1 MKNYEEQYSNYEIDL
16 KLSFLRLWRGK
27 VFILFVGFVF
37 VLFASLRLQSSERQ
51 YTIIHKL
58 KPVSEIQNEN
68 PLSSLGGFA
77 SLAGI
82 SMSSGSRGDFVIFK
96 ELMTSVEVS
105 KIVFNNKDLV
115 KEIYANEWDLSNNSF
130 SEPQISNTKA
140 YINKFKRLV
149 TGNKEVIYQP
159 PNARRLA
166 IYISNNLTVDEDS
179 DTGFLVITT
188 ETSKPDMLLL
198 LISEVTKAT
207 DNIMRQRYVNFSQEP
222 LDFYKDKLRVSRS
235 REHREALAE
244 LIMIEEQKLMLAERG
259 KHFTAE
265 PFIDP
270 VISQYPTSPKPKL
283 ALVVSLIFGLFIGS
297 GIILVR
303 HAKAKDN

>member
-1 MKNYEEQYSNYEIDL
+1 MKNYEEQYSNSEIDL
-16 KLSFLRLWRGK
+16 KSSLLRLWRGK
-27 VFILFVGFVF
+27 VFILFVAFVF

-51 YTIIHKL
+51 YTIIQKL
-58 KPVSEIQNEN
+58 KPVSEVPNKN
-68 PLSSLGGFA
+68 PLSSLGRL
-77 SLAGI
+77 STLAGI
-82 SMSSGSRGDFVIFK
+82 SMPTSTRGDLTIFK

-130 SEPQISNTKA
+130 SEPKISNNKA

-166 IYISNNLTVDEDS
+166 IYISNNLTVDKDV
-179 DTGFLVITT
+179 DTGFLIITT
-188 ETSKPDMLLL
+188 ETSKPVMLLS

-207 DNIMRQRYVNFSQEP
+207 DNIMRQRYINFSQEP

-259 KHFTAE
+259 KYFTAE

-270 VISQYPTSPKPKL
+270 VISLYPTSPKPKL
-283 ALVVSLIFGLFIGS
+283 ALVLSLIFGLFIGS

-303 HAKAKDN
+303 HAIAKDN

>member
-1 MKNYEEQYSNYEIDL
+1 MKNNEEQYSNSEIDL
-16 KLSFLRLWRGK
+16 KVSILTLWRGK
-27 VFILFVGFVF
+27 VFILFVAFVF
-37 VLFASLRLQSSERQ
+37 VLFASLRLQSLERQ
-51 YTIIHKL
+51 YTITHKL
-58 KPVSEIQNEN
+58 KPVSEAQNVN

-77 SLAGI
+77 SIAGI
-82 SMSSGSRGDFVIFK
+82 SLPMSPTGDFTIFK

-130 SEPQISNTKA
+130 SEPQISNNRA

-149 TGNKEVIYQP
+149 TGNKEVNYQP
-159 PNARRLA
+159 PNVRRLA
-166 IYISNNLTVDEDS
+166 TYISNNLTVEKDE
-179 DTGFLVITT
+179 DTGFIIITT
-188 ETSKPDMLLL
+188 ETSKPDMLLS

-207 DNIMRQRYVNFSQEP
+207 DNIMRQRYINFSQEP

-235 REHREALAE
+235 REHREALAQ
-244 LIMIEEQKLMLAERG
+244 LIIVEEQKLMLAERG
-259 KHFTAE
+259 KYFTAQ

-270 VISQYPTSPKPKL
+270 VISLYPTSPKPKL
-283 ALVVSLIFGLFIGS
+283 ALIISLIFGLFIGS

-303 HAKAKDN
+303 HAIAKDN